1 MQVSINTQELI
12 ASLKKYEEE
21 VKRKLE
27 GMVTKFAYESTVIA
41 VNNTPLGNATSS
53 EDGEEVIKDWYL
65 TREMVTGLRA
75 EEGLARGGWQIS
87 LDGTLSFRETYGQES
102 GTNASEDARE
112 QMSDYKIGDTVYIGN
127 LGPYIQRLQD
137 NYSAQTKKQGIM
149 QPTENNMIAIYNT
162 DIKQMFD
169 NS

>member
-1 MQVSINTQELI
+1 
-12 ASLKKYEEE
+12 
-21 VKRKLE
+21 
-27 GMVTKFAYESTVIA
+27 
-41 VNNTPLGNATSS
+41 
-53 EDGEEVIKDWYL
+53 
-65 TREMVTGLRA
+65 
-75 EEGLARGGWQIS
+75 
-87 LDGTLSFRETYGQES
+87 
-102 GTNASEDARE
+102 
-112 QMSDYKIGDTVYIGN
+112 MSDYKIGDTVYIGN

>member
-1 MQVSINTQELI
+1 MQVSINTKELLE
-12 ASLKKYEEE
+12 SLKKYEEE

-41 VNNTPLGNATSS
+41 VNNTPLGSS
-53 EDGEEVIKDWYL
+53 AAFADWYEK
-65 TREMVTGLRA
+65 REMVTGLSP

-127 LGPYIQRLQD
+127 LGPYIQRLEN
-137 NYSAQTKKQGIM
+137 NYSPQTSNQGIM